1 MESNTVLITGI
12 SGYLG
17 SHVCNLFLQDGSFKV
32 RGSVRDKTNEKKL
45 QPLRDAFKEKF
56 NDIELVEVDLMNE
69 ESMAKAA
76 EGCQY
81 IVHTA
86 SPFPMTGHTLSDDEV
101 IKPAVEGTLA
111 ALRAAHKNK
120 VKRVVITSSCVS
132 IITVKPENFKD
143 PFTEADFSD
152 DDVGDAYERSKTLAE
167 KAAWKF

>member
-1 MESNTVLITGI
+1 VLITGI

-86 SPFPMTGHTLSDDEV
+86 SPFPMTGS
-101 IKPAVEGTLA
+101 
-111 ALRAAHKNK
+111 
-120 VKRVVITSSCVS
+120 
-132 IITVKPENFKD
+132 
-143 PFTEADFSD
+143 
-152 DDVGDAYERSKTLAE
+152 
-167 KAAWKF
+167 